1 MLKVQHNGLRDVVRY
16 LCNDATINHAA
27 PTKCISFGN
36 MRVDAAVS
44 AEVLRAISPLALD
57 AASRRLLITR
67 ASVEC
72 VRHPELALEQV
83 SYEAARARR
92 QYDAVKS
99 GEPTGRR

>member
-1 MLKVQHNGLRDVVRY
+1 MSRRTDGAYDRRLLVGAGLVLYACWVGGTVIGAVAG
-16 LCNDATINHAA
+16 DALGDPADL
-27 PTKCISFGN
+27 G
-36 MRVDAAVS
+36 
-44 AEVLRAISPLALD
+44 LD
-57 AASRRLLITR
+57 AAFPAIADHER